1 MKLVEGV
8 AEIDDLQAF
17 LDRLTEIGGAHGCT
31 VQAFDA
37 RYVVSQAHLRRAVEL
52 ADRAIERGNAVARD
66 RGVEILLYA
75 AGSRQID
82 RALTLGV
89 EEGEC
94 PVVVLVSEPLNTES
108 PPEQADGATAE
119 QTATESATAPT
130 DAEIDA
136 AEAVE
141 QLLTLESTLGEF
153 DPERV
158 CTFFEIGDREREVV
172 DGDLRDLVLERVAL
186 LDVEK

>member
-1 MKLVEGV
+1 MKLIEGI

-17 LDRLTEIGGAHGCT
+17 LDRLDEIGDAHGCT

-37 RYVVSQAHLRRAVEL
+37 RYVVSEEHLRRAVEL
-52 ADRAIERGNAVARD
+52 ADRAIERETAVARD

-94 PVVVLVSEPLNTES
+94 PVVVLVSEPPNTES
-108 PPEQADGATAE
+108 LSEQAGGSTA
-119 QTATESATAPT
+119 ST

-141 QLLTLESTLGEF
+141 QRLTPTSTLGEY

-158 CTFFEIGDREREVV
+158 CAFFDIGDREREVV
-172 DGDLRDLVLERVAL
+172 DGDLADLVLERVAL

>member
-1 MKLVEGV
+1 MRLVEGI

-17 LDRLTEIGGAHGCT
+17 LDRLTEIGDAHGCT

-37 RYVVSQAHLRRAVEL
+37 RYVVSESHLRRAVEL
-52 ADRAIERGNAVARD
+52 ADRAIQRGNAVARD

-94 PVVVLVSEPLNTES
+94 PVVVLVSEPSKAES
-108 PPEQADGATAE
+108 EPATT
-119 QTATESATAPT
+119 TAESATAPT

-136 AEAVE
+136 AAAVE
-141 QLLTLESTLGEF
+141 QRLTPASTLGEF

-158 CTFFEIGDREREVV
+158 CVFFEIGDREREVV
-172 DGDLRDLVLERVAL
+172 DGDLADLVLERVAL

>member
-1 MKLVEGV
+1 MRLVEGI

-17 LDRLTEIGGAHGCT
+17 LDRLTEIGDAHGCT

-37 RYVVSQAHLRRAVEL
+37 RYVVSEAHLRRAVEL

-89 EEGEC
+89 EEGEFS
-94 PVVVLVSEPLNTES
+94 VVVLVSEPSKAES
-108 PPEQADGATAE
+108 
-119 QTATESATAPT
+119 STAPT
-130 DAEIDA
+130 DAELDA

-141 QLLTLESTLGEF
+141 QRLTPASTLGEF

-158 CTFFEIGDREREVV
+158 CAFFEIGDREREVV
-172 DGDLRDLVLERVAL
+172 DGDLTDLVLERVAL